1 MLETLYKGILVGL
14 FVSVPMGPIGMLCIQ
29 RTLNKGQIHGLL
41 TGLGATT
48 SDLLYTFVS
57 LFFLSFISDFIEK
70 YKFVIQLSVS
80 AILIIFGFFIFN
92 SHPSVQPKPTENR
105 NSSLISDYITSFGL
119 TLSNPL
125 VLLVLIALF
134 AKFEFLTSSSSYIE
148 IALGV
153 SAILIGASLWWLTL
167 TFIVS
172 KLRNKLTIN
181 GIRVINKLTGII
193 IISIGITGTLLSI
206 I

>member
-70 YKFVIQLSVS
+70 YKFFIQLSVS

-92 SHPSVQPKPTENR
+92 SHLLY
-105 NSSLISDYITSFGL
+105 SLNQLKT
-119 TLSNPL
+119 
-125 VLLVLIALF
+125 
-134 AKFEFLTSSSSYIE
+134 E
-148 IALGV
+148 IA
-153 SAILIGASLWWLTL
+153 A
-167 TFIVS
+167 
-172 KLRNKLTIN
+172 
-181 GIRVINKLTGII
+181 
-193 IISIGITGTLLSI
+193 
-206 I
+206 

>member
-29 RTLNKGQIHGLL
+29 RTLNKGRIHGLL

>member
-134 AKFEFLTSSSSYIE
+134 AKFDFLTSSSSYIE